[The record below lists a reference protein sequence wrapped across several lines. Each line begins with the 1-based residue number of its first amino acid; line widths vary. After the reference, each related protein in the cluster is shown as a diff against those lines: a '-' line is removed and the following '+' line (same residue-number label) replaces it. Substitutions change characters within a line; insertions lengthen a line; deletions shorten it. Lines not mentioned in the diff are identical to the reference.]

1 MGNVVDDLKAAVE
14 AAVATARAS
23 RAQADADH
31 ERVKEAFIQA
41 RTRTLDLPTKDQLGP
56 KVLERVSDGYLDR
69 DTISRITSPAV
80 AAQRKHEAA

>member
-1 MGNVVDDLKAAVE
+1 MVDDLKTAVE

-23 RAQADADH
+23 RAQAEADH
-31 ERVKEAFIQA
+31 ERVKEALIQA
-41 RTRTLDLPTKDQLGP
+41 RTRTASLPPKEQLGP

-80 AAQRKHEAA
+80 AAQRKHATA

>member
-1 MGNVVDDLKAAVE
+1 VVEDLKTAVE
-14 AAVATARAS
+14 ASVATARAS

-31 ERVKEAFIQA
+31 ERVKETLIQA
-41 RTRTLDLPTKDQLGP
+41 RLRTADLPPREQLGP

-80 AAQRKHEAA
+80 AAQARKRHDAAA